1 MDYPIFEGAFM
12 VKDDTYHVKA
22 SQTYQRVKRSDD
34 ADLHHGYDTENK
46 VHMVVYRDSDTA
58 TVQHYKRDGS
68 SVQNAGSCGFDT
80 LPYNTH
86 NLHADLQN
94 AFTPPD
100 RSMMMTMPDQQ
111 RYDIYNGIDHGV
123 MMGSLTKRAPP
134 TGCPTTKK
142 SK

>member
-12 VKDDTYHVKA
+12 VKEDTYHVKA

-34 ADLHHGYDTENK
+34 ADLHHGYDTKNN
-46 VHMVVYRDSDTA
+46 VHMVVYRDSDT
-58 TVQHYKRDGS
+58 VQHKRDELTT
-68 SVQNAGSCGFDT
+68 AGSCGFDN

-86 NLHADLQN
+86 TLDQHQPV
-94 AFTPPD
+94 PP
-100 RSMMMTMPDQQ
+100 SLMAMPAQQ

-134 TGCPTTKK
+134 TGCPTSKK
-142 SK
+142 SKWTPVDTF